1 MPKIVYPDL
10 SFKVTG
16 LCFKVA
22 NELGRF
28 CRERQYADMFE
39 ELLKESNL
47 KYQREYEIKNLVPA
61 SPAGNR
67 ADFLIEHN
75 DEKIIVDFKS
85 KTFVTKEDYVQMQR
99 YLKAANIRLGLIVN
113 FRHTYLKPKR
123 VLNAE
128 FDSQLSR
135 VNSLNSNR

>member
-10 SFKVTG
+10 SFKITG

-28 CRERQYADMFE
+28 CRERQNADMFE
-39 ELLKESNL
+39 ELLKEADM
-47 KYQREYEIKNLVPA
+47 KYKREFEMKNLNGK
-61 SPAGNR
+61 SPSGNR
-67 ADFLIEHN
+67 VDFLIEN
-75 DEKIIVDFKS
+75 TIIVDFKS
-85 KTFVTKEDYVQMQR
+85 KTFITKEDYVQMQR
-99 YLKAANIRLGLIVN
+99 YLKAANMKLGLIVN

-128 FDSQLSR
+128 YDSHLSR
-135 VNSLNSNR
+135 VNSQYSNR